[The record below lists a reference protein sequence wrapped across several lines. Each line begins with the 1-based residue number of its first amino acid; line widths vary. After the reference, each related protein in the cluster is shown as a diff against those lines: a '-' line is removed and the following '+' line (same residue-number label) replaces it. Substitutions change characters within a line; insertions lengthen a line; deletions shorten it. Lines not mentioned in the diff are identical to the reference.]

1 MRVATVAPLL
11 GLKFWEQ
18 ISLACFQVVFKAP
31 DDQTRTRDRVFVA
44 VDASSTVKD

>member
-11 GLKFWEQ
+11 GLEFGEQ
-18 ISLACFQVVFKAP
+18 VNLSCFQVVFKAP
-31 DDQTRTRDRVFVA
+31 DDQTSFGNRVFVA

>member
-11 GLKFWEQ
+11 GLEFWEQ
-18 ISLACFQVVFKAP
+18 ISLSCFQVVFKAP
-31 DDQTRTRDRVFVA
+31 DDQASPRNRVFVA